1 VNHRFLLTI
10 SALATL
16 ATLAGC
22 GSARGGEIA
31 LKEGVR
37 GCATLEDAI
46 AFEKIEQARDWQ
58 ASMDMLRSGRCAFVA
73 PGERVVVEDVAI
85 DGSTRFRERGK
96 DRSLWTKETVKPM
109 SDVPG
114 TPKG

>member
-1 VNHRFLLTI
+1 
-10 SALATL
+10 
-16 ATLAGC
+16 
-22 GSARGGEIA
+22 
-31 LKEGVR
+31 
-37 GCATLEDAI
+37 
-46 AFEKIEQARDWQ
+46 
-58 ASMDMLRSGRCAFVA
+58 VA

-96 DRSLWTKETVKPM
+96 DRSLWTKETVKPT